1 MNNNKMYSLEI
12 VDKAVSAT
20 AEGFAL
26 PQGEFE
32 EHVKELPEEIQ
43 TLVIASVLAG
53 HVTIHAQMKK
63 MLSKAS
69 EIEKKLK
76 EIKNPTNEDVDRFF
90 KEAFEVEK

>member
-1 MNNNKMYSLEI
+1 
-12 VDKAVSAT
+12 
-20 AEGFAL
+20 
-26 PQGEFE
+26 
-32 EHVKELPEEIQ
+32 
-43 TLVIASVLAG
+43 
-53 HVTIHAQMKK
+53 

>member
-32 EHVKELPEEIQ
+32 EHVKELPEEF
-43 TLVIASVLAG
+43 
-53 HVTIHAQMKK
+53 
-63 MLSKAS
+63 
-69 EIEKKLK
+69 KLW
-76 EIKNPTNEDVDRFF
+76 
-90 KEAFEVEK
+90 

>member
-12 VDKAVSAT
+12 VDKAVSAA

-53 HVTIHAQMKK
+53 HVAIHAQMKK

-76 EIKNPTNEDVDRFF
+76 EREPSKGSDT
-90 KEAFEVEK
+90 